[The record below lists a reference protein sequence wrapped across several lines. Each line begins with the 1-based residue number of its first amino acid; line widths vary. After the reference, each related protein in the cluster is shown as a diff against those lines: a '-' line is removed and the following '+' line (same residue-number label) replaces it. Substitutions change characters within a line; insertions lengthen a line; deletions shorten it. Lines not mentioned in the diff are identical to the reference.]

1 MTFSELVEKYNVP
14 APRYTSYPTVP
25 FWENEEMTGSKWL
38 ETVNKAFDESNST
51 KGISLYFHLPFCESL
66 CTYCGCNKRI
76 TKNHSV
82 EGGYIE
88 ALLAEWQIYL
98 QVFGEAPRIREIHL
112 GGGTP
117 TFFSPANLE
126 KLISGIF
133 EKSSRTPAYEFS
145 FEGHPNNTTRTHL
158 ETLYN
163 LGFRRMSLGV
173 QDFHEKVQRAINR
186 IQPFENVKR
195 ATDTAR
201 EIGYKSINFDL
212 IYGLP
217 FQTLDI
223 INHTIDRVSELVP
236 ERIAFYSYA
245 HVPWKAPSQ
254 RGYSEADLPESSAKR
269 ELYETGKRRLLD
281 MGYKDVGMDHF
292 ALPGDDLFKAKAN
305 GTLHR
310 NFMGY
315 TPFPTDLLLG
325 FGCSSISDS
334 SYGYAQN
341 LKVVEEY
348 KDKVLNNHLAVFKGH
363 IMSDEDLIVKKTILD
378 LSCRGEVVLTGHIT
392 GKMDDEAWSELA
404 EMQKEGLIIQTGD
417 TVRVTETGFAFI
429 RNICM
434 VFDMRLRRNKEARER
449 MFSKSI

>member
-1 MTFSELVEKYNVP
+1 MEFTKLVDKYNVP

-25 FWENEEMTGSKWL
+25 FWENQLTPEAWM
-38 ETVNKAFDESNST
+38 ETVVRSFNESNGS

-76 TKNHSV
+76 TKNHGV
-82 EGGYIE
+82 EAGYID
-88 ALLAEWQIYL
+88 ALLAEWEIYID
-98 QVFGEAPRIREIHL
+98 VFAQTPVLREIHL

-117 TFFSPANLE
+117 TFFSPENLE
-126 KLISGIF
+126 KLIEGIF
-133 EKSSRTPAYEFS
+133 KNAEASPSPDFS
-145 FEGHPNNTTRTHL
+145 FEGHPNNTTAAHL
-158 ETLYN
+158 KTLHK

-173 QDFHEKVQRAINR
+173 QDFNEKVQRAINR

-201 EIGYKSINFDL
+201 QEGFKSINFDL

-223 INHTIDRVSELVP
+223 INHTIDRVQELMP

-254 RGYSEADLPESSAKR
+254 RGYSESDLPESAEKR
-269 ELYETGKRRLLD
+269 ALYETGKKRLLE

-292 ALPGDDLFKAKAN
+292 ALAGDDLFKAKLN
-305 GTLHR
+305 KTLHR

-315 TPFPTDLLLG
+315 TPYPTDLLLG
-325 FGCSSISDS
+325 LGCSSISDS
-334 SYGYAQN
+334 SYAFAQN
-341 LKVVEEY
+341 LKIVEEY
-348 KDKVLNNHLAVFKGH
+348 KEKTLNGEMALFKGH
-363 IMSDEDLIVKKTILD
+363 LMTEEDRLVKNLILD
-378 LSCRGEVVLTGHIT
+378 LSCRSEAKLHPAI
-392 GKMDDEAWSELA
+392 KKRMDENAWAELA
-404 EMQKEGLIIQTGD
+404 AMESEGLVNTSDDSIS
-417 TVRVTETGFAFI
+417 VTEMGLAFI

-434 VFDMRLRRNKEARER
+434 VFDLRLRRNHEAREK